1 MKLASELTVLF
12 SKFSVV
18 SSMDQITREKT
29 FEKHKQDWDLLAH
42 TKAPITE

>member
-1 MKLASELTVLF
+1 MTQYEVGQLADGFIYHNVDL
-12 SKFSVV
+12 
-18 SSMDQITREKT
+18 ITSDVT